1 MRDAFTIKTACDA
14 SVVRNAARG
23 EDLNVAGRH
32 EIACVGPQGEI
43 KWRDTIDNL
52 VTAGKNLALDSF
64 LAGAG
69 AEAAVDSAAGTLLSA
84 DVFSG
89 GDKRLHNEQAGH
101 VPCPPSATIVGSPV
115 VLQDAAGGLPWA
127 SGRHQSFQKSR
138 KRGGSSGVS
147 NGVLDAAPH

>member
-1 MRDAFTIKTACDA
+1 MRDAFTTKTACDA

-23 EDLNVAGRH
+23 EDLNVAGRY

-43 KWRDTIDNL
+43 KWRNTIDNL

-64 LAGAG
+64 LAD
-69 AEAAVDSAAGTLLSA
+69 AEAAVDSAACTLLSA

-89 GDKRLHNEQAGH
+89 GEKRLHNEQAGH

-127 SGRHQSFQKSR
+127 FGRHQSFQKSR
-138 KRGGSSGVS
+138 KRGEVS